1 MIPGCVFK
9 FWSRYQKT
17 KKKILECK
25 FILIHPQPAL
35 NSHFRTRNPNRAT
48 NKILYLLNMKSNSFT
63 ATLEIIGINPFVFVP
78 EDILTEIFRAAG
90 KDKSPIPVKGTVNG
104 KEFKQNL
111 MKYLGEWRLYVNL
124 LMLKNSPKRI
134 GEVLEISIEYD
145 DSDRS
150 ISIHPKLDAA
160 IKESSV
166 AARNFENLTP
176 SRRHEL
182 IRYINNLKTDASIER
197 NIEKIIRHLHGET
210 DFFGKRIE

>member
-1 MIPGCVFK
+1 
-9 FWSRYQKT
+9 
-17 KKKILECK
+17 
-25 FILIHPQPAL
+25 
-35 NSHFRTRNPNRAT
+35 
-48 NKILYLLNMKSNSFT
+48 MKSNSFT

-90 KDKSPIPVKGTVNG
+90 KDKSPVPVKGTVNG

>member
-1 MIPGCVFK
+1 MK
-9 FWSRYQKT
+9 
-17 KKKILECK
+17 
-25 FILIHPQPAL
+25 
-35 NSHFRTRNPNRAT
+35 
-48 NKILYLLNMKSNSFT
+48 NKHFT

-78 EDILTEIFRAAG
+78 EEILEQIFEDSERN
-90 KDKSPIPVKGTVNG
+90 KSPIPVKGTVNG

-111 MKYLGEWRLYVNL
+111 MKYVGEWRLYVNL

-134 GEVLEISIEYD
+134 GETIEITLEYD

-150 ISIHPKLDAA
+150 IAIHPQLEQA
-160 IKESSV
+160 IRDSNL
-166 AARNFENLTP
+166 ATANFEKLIP

-182 IRYINNLKTDASIER
+182 IRYINNLKTEAGIQR